1 MPCTDPWRAD
11 PARFDNMDIKQ
22 GHIRP
27 LPTANKITAAY
38 IQIILSDTNN
48 IKFVPKI
55 ILPTTTSFSS
65 ENFFS
70 ALRKTGPWIKTII
83 PLNIA

>member
-1 MPCTDPWRAD
+1 MKD
-11 PARFDNMDIKQ
+11 

-27 LPTANKITAAY
+27 FPTANSITAPLTET
-38 IQIILSDTNN
+38 ILFDTNK

-55 ILPTTTSFSS
+55 KLPMMTNFSS
-65 ENFFS
+65 ENFFN

-83 PLNIA
+83 PLNTA

>member
-1 MPCTDPWRAD
+1 M
-11 PARFDNMDIKQ
+11 KE

-27 LPTANKITAAY
+27 LPTANSITA
-38 IQIILSDTNN
+38 IPTETILFDTNK

-55 ILPTTTSFSS
+55 TLPIITNFSS
-65 ENFFS
+65 ENFFN